1 MFLPELYLF
10 ILAAEIFIAMAV
22 GFFTAFYL
30 NVALETPEYRFLI
43 SSALI
48 AGLTFLVTDI
58 FCHYALQPL
67 LWFERD
73 NSWRMELWDHRP
85 EIIAAVVAAF
95 CLAAWQFAVRKTD
108 RCRFP
113 I

>member
-1 MFLPELYLF
+1 MFLPELYIF

-30 NVALETPEYRFLI
+30 NVVLETPEYRFLI
-43 SSALI
+43 SSAII
-48 AGLTFLVTDI
+48 AGLSFLVTDI
-58 FCHYALQPL
+58 FCRYALQPL

-73 NSWRMELWDHRP
+73 NSWRTELWDHRP
-85 EIIAAVVAAF
+85 EIIAAVVATLVF
-95 CLAAWQFAVRKTD
+95 SAWQFAVRKTR

>member
-30 NVALETPEYRFLI
+30 NVALGTPAYRFLI
-43 SSALI
+43 SSAVI

-58 FCHYALQPL
+58 LCHDALEPL

-73 NSWRMELWDHRP
+73 DGWRTELWDHRP
-85 EIIAAVVAAF
+85 EIIAAVVAAL
-95 CLAAWQFAVRKTD
+95 CLSAWQFAVRKTR